1 MARRCKIGDGE
12 IYSRRFSVVPSSI
25 ASHMRG
31 APGESALAQARRAKP
46 SRCRDAADDGD
57 V

>member
-1 MARRCKIGDGE
+1 
-12 IYSRRFSVVPSSI
+12 
-25 ASHMRG
+25 MRG